1 MSDQT
6 IREVLQQTFADHQLS
21 RGERQALK
29 QWLAERELTVDQVAE
44 FRNAAFDVARSACTD
59 QDSRQVLDWLHDV
72 LKAVQPAAPTLD
84 IAESHFSPGDTCA
97 RRIISLFD
105 QARQQV
111 DVCVFTI
118 TDDRIASAILAAHQ
132 RGVAL
137 RIVTDNEKMY
147 DPGSDIQRLEAA
159 GIPLRVDI
167 TEFHMHH
174 KFALFDRRLLLTGS
188 YNWTRGA
195 AEKNE
200 ENFVITG
207 DRRLLQPFAEVFE
220 CLWRRLAK

>member
-6 IREVLQQTFADHQLS
+6 VREVLEQTFADRQLS

-29 QWLAERELTVDQVAE
+29 QWLAAHDLTVDQVAE
-44 FRNAAFDVARSACTD
+44 FRNAAFDLARSSCPN

-72 LKAVQPAAPTLD
+72 LKAVQPAAPALD
-84 IAESHFSPGDTCA
+84 LVEAHFSPGDTCA

-118 TDDRIASAILAAHQ
+118 TDDRIASAILAAHE

-147 DPGSDIQRLEAA
+147 DPGSDIQRLRAA
-159 GIPLRVDI
+159 GIPLRVDM

-174 KFALFDRRLLLTGS
+174 KFAIFDRRLLLTGS

-220 CLWRRLAK
+220 SLWRQLGK